1 MLACGYISQEVLE
14 RARESHSNVVGGPE
28 SGHENE
34 IDLKP
39 EFKLLG

>member
-1 MLACGYISQEVLE
+1 MPE
-14 RARESHSNVVGGPE
+14 RATATLWAAEA
-28 SGHENE
+28 GHENE